1 MSSDPRRLPPAVRRT
16 LPWLAWAAAAVT
28 AAAMNLAG
36 QGLGNAPAT
45 AEVHSVSLSSP
56 TALRVISVDVKVG
69 DLVSQ
74 GQLVARLDPTKA
86 DAALIAAKGELE
98 KLKLKAI
105 ALTNF
110 RVKAAGREAAV
121 GWRLSLEVGQLDAD
135 EKRDRSELTQLDA
148 QIDRQTRLVGEK
160 LASADQLN
168 ELNLKRAALAERV
181 TAYGALLQRARAG
194 QAASI
199 GRLERWQGARAE
211 AAGRLDETLA
221 AMQSA
226 IAAQDAYCQEL
237 EKVRLSLDLTAPFSG
252 RVSEL
257 GARPM
262 EAVRVGQPVVTIVDE
277 RPSMAVAYVDQS
289 WATQVQVGDEVTL
302 VPTDH
307 SGPTRKGKVAALGPA
322 ISETPKRFQL
332 VPGRLAFSREARVE
346 LEPSTAPVVPG
357 QAFTAGFHRASAAV
371 PSGMLGER

>member
-181 TAYGALLQRARAG
+181 TAYGALLQRARAS

-199 GRLERWQGARAE
+199 GRMEKWQGARAD

-221 AMQSA
+221 VMQS
-226 IAAQDAYCQEL
+226 
-237 EKVRLSLDLTAPFSG
+237 RSPPRTPTARS
-252 RVSEL
+252 
-257 GARPM
+257 
-262 EAVRVGQPVVTIVDE
+262 
-277 RPSMAVAYVDQS
+277 
-289 WATQVQVGDEVTL
+289 
-302 VPTDH
+302 
-307 SGPTRKGKVAALGPA
+307 
-322 ISETPKRFQL
+322 
-332 VPGRLAFSREARVE
+332 SRRCA
-346 LEPSTAPVVPG
+346 
-357 QAFTAGFHRASAAV
+357 
-371 PSGMLGER
+371 